1 MTRVIDRF
9 VSEGWVKNEVPSG
22 SVNGSN
28 VTFTLAFTPD
38 DANAVNVYLDGILET
53 AYSLS
58 GTTITF
64 TTAPANGQSVLVNYT
79 KKL

>member
-9 VSEGWVKNEVPSG
+9 VSEGWVKNETPSG

-38 DANAVNVYLDGILET
+38 DPNSVNVYLDGILET

-64 TTAPANGQSVLVNYT
+64 TTAPANGQSVRVNYT